1 MDERGPL
8 HAWRDGVTRFA
19 DGLPLPGRSRAH
31 RIDPAM
37 AVSSTCDHE
46 WLPSPIGPA
55 EYCGRCGAMRRRQA
69 DGEMAAA
76 KPTQAAV
83 VAGATGPAIAAPKV
97 GPIAARK
104 VGPIAARKVG
114 PPSWPDGEA
123 MPAAIVG
130 SMAASDGAAEGA
142 NGAGAGDGLAEVPG
156 AAPRPVSP
164 RITRPAPFATPIVVA
179 AAGTSTAP
187 VEHQRSFI
195 RTATLAAVLLSFGA
209 LIGFVGADLSRDAR
223 EGRGIIA
230 AAPTATAEGRTAVPS
245 VRPSTSPEIT
255 PAPSA
260 SGAPATTPPPVIG
273 PALAPPVTTLGG
285 RLTASGIELDLAWQP
300 PADGAKVSRYDLQ
313 AARDGGAYRPV
324 RLASKTSRGAT
335 VAGVADHAY
344 SFQVRARA
352 ADGTP
357 GAFAASAVRLS
368 RVEESGSAVRASK
381 GWKVAK
387 HPDYTGAGAR
397 YATSAGAE
405 LSLAFDGTG
414 VAIVGPRGPGRGEP
428 TSSSMASASVASTPR
443 RIPSGLSSCSWR
455 SIRCHPDPDVLTI
468 RVAGTPGRPMVAID
482 RFLVL
487 SQP

>member
-1 MDERGPL
+1 
-8 HAWRDGVTRFA
+8 
-19 DGLPLPGRSRAH
+19 
-31 RIDPAM
+31 
-37 AVSSTCDHE
+37 
-46 WLPSPIGPA
+46 
-55 EYCGRCGAMRRRQA
+55 MRRRQA
-69 DGEMAAA
+69 DGEMVAA

-83 VAGATGPAIAAPKV
+83 VAGATGPAIAA
-97 GPIAARK
+97 RK
-104 VGPIAARKVG
+104 MGPIAARKVG

-123 MPAAIVG
+123 IPAAIVG

-142 NGAGAGDGLAEVPG
+142 NGAAAGDGLAEVPG

-245 VRPSTSPEIT
+245 VRPSTGPEIT

-335 VAGVADHAY
+335 VAGVADQAY
-344 SFQVRARA
+344 SFRVRARA

-357 GAFAASAVRLS
+357 GAFAESAVRLS
-368 RVEESGSAVRASK
+368 RAEESGSAVRASK

-414 VAIVGPRGPGRGEP
+414 VAIVGPKGPGRGRADVFVDGERVGRFDAEANTFRP
-428 TSSSMASASVASTPR
+428 VQLLLAVDS
-443 RIPSGLSSCSWR
+443 LSPGS
-455 SIRCHPDPDVLTI
+455 HVLTI
-468 RVAGTPGRPMVAID
+468 RVAGTSGRPMVAID